1 MKAFNYLPPV
11 ILLLLSACNSNEDHS
26 YTIHIKVVPP
36 EANPEL
42 TFEGIK
48 VTLTNQEQGTTYST
62 LCSSD
67 GIATLEV
74 EYGHYTASVHYQT
87 PSGVIFSGS
96 VESISLLPGQT
107 EMPEAIEIPLVK
119 SQTSALIIKEIFY
132 TGHSLA
138 SGSNY
143 KYDQYVTLYN
153 NSDATIYLDGL
164 CVGVVD
170 PANSQKSPWMKYTDM
185 SRIPISD
192 FTWQFPGNGQE
203 YPLLPGTETT
213 IATNAV
219 DHTSGEY
226 NHPESIDLSHVDWGF
241 WDENL
246 EQVMAPGVKPMKLI
260 ANFNSDRWIYDFPVA
275 GLTFIIFNIDNA
287 EAYVSNPENR
297 SMRPQSTIPTTYLMI
312 PKEWV
317 IDCVECVEDASN
329 LTNKRVPTDMDY
341 EPIYVP
347 DGIYSGKSVIRKKAT
362 TGDSQLHYQDTN
374 NSAADMEVSEP
385 SLKNK

>member
-1 MKAFNYLPPV
+1 MKAITYLPPV
-11 ILLLLSACNSNEDHS
+11 ILLLLSACSSNEGHS
-26 YTIHIKVVPP
+26 YTIRIKVVPP
-36 EANPEL
+36 ETNPAQ

-48 VTLTNQEQGTTYST
+48 VTLTNQEQGTTYSA

-96 VESISLLPGQT
+96 VESISLLPGQA

-119 SQTSALIIKEIFY
+119 SQTSALVIKEIFY

-138 SGSNY
+138 NGSNY

-153 NSDATIYLDGL
+153 NSEATIYLDGL

-170 PANSQKSPWMKYTDM
+170 PANSQKSPWMEYTDM

-192 FTWQFPGNGQE
+192 FTWQFPGSGQE
-203 YPLLPGTETT
+203 YPLLPGAETT

-226 NHPESIDLSHVDWGF
+226 NHPESIDLSHVDWGS

-246 EQVMAPGVKPMKLI
+246 EQAITPGVKQMKLI
-260 ANFNSDRWIYDFPVA
+260 ANFNPDRWIYDFPVA
-275 GLTFIIFNIDNA
+275 GLTFIVFNIDNA
-287 EAYVSNPENR
+287 ETYVSNPKNR
-297 SMRPQSTIPTTYLMI
+297 CTRPQSTIPTTYLMI

-341 EPIYVP
+341 EPIYIP
-347 DGIYSGKSVIRKKAT
+347 EGIYSGKSVIRKT
-362 TGDSQLHYQDTN
+362 VTPGSSQLRYKDTN
-374 NSAADMEVSEP
+374 NSAEDMEVSEP